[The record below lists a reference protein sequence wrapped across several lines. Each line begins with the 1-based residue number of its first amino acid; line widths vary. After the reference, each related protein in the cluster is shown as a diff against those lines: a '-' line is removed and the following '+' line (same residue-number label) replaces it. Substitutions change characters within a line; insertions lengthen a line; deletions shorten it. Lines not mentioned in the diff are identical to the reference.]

1 MRVKSAA
8 VLIAVWARLGA
19 STSELEEGTGAALF
33 RSAVSASSL
42 VLLARF
48 QPMSS
53 VLVPHP
59 ESAVRPSS

>member
-1 MRVKSAA
+1 MRVQTAA
-8 VLIAVWARLGA
+8 VLAAVWAWLGA
-19 STSELEEGTGAALF
+19 SASELEDGTGAAIL

-59 ESAVRPSS
+59 EFAVRPSS